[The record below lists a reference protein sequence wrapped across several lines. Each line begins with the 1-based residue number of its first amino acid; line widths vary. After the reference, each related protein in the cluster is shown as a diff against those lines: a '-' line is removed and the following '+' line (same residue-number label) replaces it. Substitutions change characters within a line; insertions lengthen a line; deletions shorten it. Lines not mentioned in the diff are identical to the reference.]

1 MCIRNSQKLNTPR
14 SNIFNKW
21 ILILYKIIDP
31 VGDENFWGFLRRIK
45 GLYFHCDF
53 LYLDLGTAQTYQF
66 FTVENKAIG
75 IASLTQALLEN

>member
-31 VGDENFWGFLRRIK
+31 VGDEAFE
-45 GLYFHCDF
+45 DF
-53 LYLDLGTAQTYQF
+53 LGALRACTLIVIFY
-66 FTVENKAIG
+66 IG
-75 IASLTQALLEN
+75 IWVLYPNPEIGMQ